1 MKFGKTIAVVLA
13 SSAVVLA
20 SSVLLAGCT
29 TDKKE
34 IKAYLKQVDK
44 IKDDE
49 EPIKT
54 VGKKIAELDEK
65 KKKLTEDVNSKDTA
79 VRGKAVKDLIK
90 NADDRLK
97 EFEKEEDA
105 IKKSEQDFKKA
116 KSHVDNIDNDVKRK
130 EVKQLDDVLKEKY
143 KLHSDYAKAY
153 KKAVNS
159 EKTLFKYLN
168 QNDATQQGV
177 NEKSKAIEQN
187 YKKLKEVSDKY
198 TKVLNKVGKEKQ
210 DVDQFK

>member
-1 MKFGKTIAVVLA
+1 MKFGKTI
-13 SSAVVLA
+13 AVVLA

-90 NADDRLK
+90 NADDRLN

>member
-1 MKFGKTIAVVLA
+1 MKFGKTI
-13 SSAVVLA
+13 AVVLA

-198 TKVLNKVGKEKQ
+198 TKVLNKVGKEKK

>member
-1 MKFGKTIAVVLA
+1 MKFGKTI
-13 SSAVVLA
+13 AVVLA

-44 IKDDE
+44 IKDGE

>member
-1 MKFGKTIAVVLA
+1 VEVQEMKFGKTV
-13 SSAVVLA
+13 AVVLA

-34 IKAYLKQVDK
+34 INAYSKQVDK
-44 IKDDE
+44 IKEDE

-65 KKKLTEDVNSKDTA
+65 KKKLTENVNSKDTS
-79 VRGKAVKDLIK
+79 VRGKAVKDLIQ

-97 EFEKEEDA
+97 EFKKEEDA

-116 KSHVDNIDNDVKRK
+116 QSHVDNIGNDVKRK

>member
-1 MKFGKTIAVVLA
+1 MKFGKTI
-13 SSAVVLA
+13 AVVLA

-168 QNDATQQGV
+168 QKDATQQGV

-198 TKVLNKVGKEKQ
+198 TKVLNKVGKEK
-210 DVDQFK
+210 

>member
-1 MKFGKTIAVVLA
+1 MKFGKTI
-13 SSAVVLA
+13 AVVLA

-116 KSHVDNIDNDVKRK
+116 KTHVDNIDNDVKRK

>member
-1 MKFGKTIAVVLA
+1 MKFGKTI
-13 SSAVVLA
+13 AVVLA

-79 VRGKAVKDLIK
+79 VRGKAVEDLIK

-143 KLHSDYAKAY
+143 KLHGEYAKAY

>member
-1 MKFGKTIAVVLA
+1 MKFGKTI
-13 SSAVVLA
+13 AVVLA

-210 DVDQFK
+210 GVDQFK

>member
-1 MKFGKTIAVVLA
+1 MKFGKTI
-13 SSAVVLA
+13 AVVLA

-54 VGKKIAELDEK
+54 VGKKIAELEEK

>member
-1 MKFGKTIAVVLA
+1 MKFGKTI
-13 SSAVVLA
+13 AVVLA

-79 VRGKAVKDLIK
+79 VRGKTVKDLIK

-198 TKVLNKVGKEKQ
+198 TEVLNKVGKEKQ

>member
-1 MKFGKTIAVVLA
+1 MKFGKTI
-13 SSAVVLA
+13 AVVLA

-116 KSHVDNIDNDVKRK
+116 KSHVDNIDNDFKRK

>member
-1 MKFGKTIAVVLA
+1 MKFGKTI
-13 SSAVVLA
+13 AVVLA

-34 IKAYLKQVDK
+34 IKSYLKQVDK

>member
-1 MKFGKTIAVVLA
+1 MKFGKTI
-13 SSAVVLA
+13 AVVLA

-65 KKKLTEDVNSKDTA
+65 KKKLTEDVNSKDTT

-177 NEKSKAIEQN
+177 NEKSKAIEEN

-210 DVDQFK
+210 DADQFK

>member
-1 MKFGKTIAVVLA
+1 MKFGKTI
-13 SSAVVLA
+13 AVVLA

-65 KKKLTEDVNSKDTA
+65 KKKLTEDVDSKDTT

-177 NEKSKAIEQN
+177 NEKSKAIEEN

>member
-1 MKFGKTIAVVLA
+1 MKFGKTI
-13 SSAVVLA
+13 AVVLA

-44 IKDDE
+44 IKYDE

>member
-1 MKFGKTIAVVLA
+1 MKFGKTI
-13 SSAVVLA
+13 AVVLA

-168 QNDATQQGV
+168 QNDATQHGV

>member
-1 MKFGKTIAVVLA
+1 MKFGKTI
-13 SSAVVLA
+13 AVVLA

-49 EPIKT
+49 VPIKT

-143 KLHSDYAKAY
+143 KLHSDYAKTY

>member
-1 MKFGKTIAVVLA
+1 MKFGKTI
-13 SSAVVLA
+13 AVVLA

-54 VGKKIAELDEK
+54 VGKEIAELDEK

>member
-1 MKFGKTIAVVLA
+1 MKFGKTI
-13 SSAVVLA
+13 AVVLA

-79 VRGKAVKDLIK
+79 VHGKAVKDLIK

-143 KLHSDYAKAY
+143 KLHGEYAKAY

>member
-1 MKFGKTIAVVLA
+1 MKFGKTI
-13 SSAVVLA
+13 AVVLA

-168 QNDATQQGV
+168 QNYATQQGV

>member
-13 SSAVVLA
+13 SS
-20 SSVLLAGCT
+20 VLLGGCT

>member
-1 MKFGKTIAVVLA
+1 MKFGKTI
-13 SSAVVLA
+13 AVVLA

-90 NADDRLK
+90 NADERLK

>member
-1 MKFGKTIAVVLA
+1 MKFGKTI
-13 SSAVVLA
+13 AVVLA

-210 DVDQFK
+210 DIYQFK

>member
-1 MKFGKTIAVVLA
+1 MKFGKTI
-13 SSAVVLA
+13 AVVLA

-44 IKDDE
+44 IKDDD

>member
-1 MKFGKTIAVVLA
+1 MKFGKTI
-13 SSAVVLA
+13 AVVLA

-130 EVKQLDDVLKEKY
+130 EIKQLDDVLKEKY

>member
-13 SSAVVLA
+13 SS
-20 SSVLLAGCT
+20 VLLVGCT

>member
-1 MKFGKTIAVVLA
+1 MKFGKTV
-13 SSAVVLA
+13 AVVLA

-34 IKAYLKQVDK
+34 INAYSKQVDK
-44 IKDDE
+44 IKEDE

-65 KKKLTEDVNSKDTA
+65 KKKLTENVNSKDTS
-79 VRGKAVKDLIK
+79 VRGKAVKDLIQ

-97 EFEKEEDA
+97 EFKKEEDA

-116 KSHVDNIDNDVKRK
+116 QSHVDNIGNDAKRK
-130 EVKQLDDVLKEKY
+130 EVKQLDDILKEKY

>member
-1 MKFGKTIAVVLA
+1 MKFGKTI
-13 SSAVVLA
+13 AVVLA

-198 TKVLNKVGKEKQ
+198 MKVLNKVGKEKQ

>member
-1 MKFGKTIAVVLA
+1 MKFGKTI
-13 SSAVVLA
+13 AVVLA

-34 IKAYLKQVDK
+34 IKVYLKQVDK

-187 YKKLKEVSDKY
+187 YKKLKEVSEKY

>member
-1 MKFGKTIAVVLA
+1 MKFGKTI
-13 SSAVVLA
+13 AVVLA

-65 KKKLTEDVNSKDTA
+65 KKKLTEDVNSKDTT

-116 KSHVDNIDNDVKRK
+116 KSRVDNIDNDVKRK

-177 NEKSKAIEQN
+177 NEKSKAIEEN

>member
-1 MKFGKTIAVVLA
+1 MKFGKTI
-13 SSAVVLA
+13 AVVLA

-34 IKAYLKQVDK
+34 IKAYLKQVNK

>member
-1 MKFGKTIAVVLA
+1 MKFGKTI
-13 SSAVVLA
+13 AVVLA

-97 EFEKEEDA
+97 EFEKVEDA

>member
-1 MKFGKTIAVVLA
+1 MKFGKTI
-13 SSAVVLA
+13 AVVLA

-210 DVDQFK
+210 DVDQFKLLI

>member
-1 MKFGKTIAVVLA
+1 MKFGKTI
-13 SSAVVLA
+13 AVVLA

-116 KSHVDNIDNDVKRK
+116 KSHVDNNDNDVKRK

-143 KLHSDYAKAY
+143 KLHGEYAKAY

>member
-1 MKFGKTIAVVLA
+1 MKFGKTI
-13 SSAVVLA
+13 AVVLA

-105 IKKSEQDFKKA
+105 IKKSKQDFKKA

>member
-1 MKFGKTIAVVLA
+1 MKFGKTI
-13 SSAVVLA
+13 AVVLA

-97 EFEKEEDA
+97 EIEKEEDA

>member
-1 MKFGKTIAVVLA
+1 MKFGKTI
-13 SSAVVLA
+13 AVVLA

-49 EPIKT
+49 VPIKT

-105 IKKSEQDFKKA
+105 IKKSEQDFKKV

>member
-1 MKFGKTIAVVLA
+1 MKFGKTI
-13 SSAVVLA
+13 AVVLA

-116 KSHVDNIDNDVKRK
+116 KSRVDNIDNDVKRK